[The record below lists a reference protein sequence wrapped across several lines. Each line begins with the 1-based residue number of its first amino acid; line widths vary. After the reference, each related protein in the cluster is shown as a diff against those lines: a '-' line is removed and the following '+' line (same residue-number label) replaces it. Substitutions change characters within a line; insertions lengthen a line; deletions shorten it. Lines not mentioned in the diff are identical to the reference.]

1 MARCWPLRAGTT
13 WISVVQTEVSTC
25 RANPSPT
32 SKREGTCKP
41 DFVTASTPR
50 PPAPG
55 SARARLA
62 GSRRTPACRHSAA
75 PSVGRTVP
83 DRLGEAWEPVLLPIL
98 ENDPAAQ
105 AVTLRAISR

>member
-1 MARCWPLRAGTT
+1 VPGKPVTDQQARGYM
-13 WISVVQTEVSTC
+13 QD
-25 RANPSPT
+25 
-32 SKREGTCKP
+32 

-55 SARARLA
+55 SARARRA
-62 GSRRTPACRHSAA
+62 GSRGTPACRHSAA

-83 DRLGEAWEPVLLPIL
+83 DRLGEVWEPVLLPIL